1 MLRHTGLRPHPL
13 LCSYKNLGNPQVPS
27 SSLHISLPQ
36 EIVFLQATFHGTNRE
51 YSYPNKEYIDL
62 IFVSLIVFL
71 IDKYHKTISPESEV
85 YNTRGGWVVGWV
97 GFVVRVGG
105 GGVGGKKWGGWVL
118 QWCVGS
124 GLVGD
129 VVGRWCVGV
138 GGCGEVSGGGD
149 GDWWVD
155 VGWGCGGSIR
165 WGGGCEVA
173 GWGSVGG
180 TIGLIFSPTYAYK
193 HFCLPNG

>member
-1 MLRHTGLRPHPL
+1 MLRPTGLRPHPL

-85 YNTRGGWVVGWV
+85 YNIILFCRPCILTIINYDSRKIANFGRQSLHIFFYYKILTQLVQEKVVKSYRNRERLRCNG
-97 GFVVRVGG
+97 
-105 GGVGGKKWGGWVL
+105 
-118 QWCVGS
+118 
-124 GLVGD
+124 
-129 VVGRWCVGV
+129 
-138 GGCGEVSGGGD
+138 
-149 GDWWVD
+149 
-155 VGWGCGGSIR
+155 I
-165 WGGGCEVA
+165 
-173 GWGSVGG
+173 
-180 TIGLIFSPTYAYK
+180 LIISKA
-193 HFCLPNG
+193 